1 MADMNILQ
9 QGDKVK
15 YIITSQNPNLDMEV
29 CDFYVE
35 LIYGMRAEK
44 VTIQKSEMLYGTDG
58 EFVMMFDTSKMIG
71 KITARFV
78 WYAIDT
84 DIDPNNRRQEV
95 DEQIIGFV
103 VATPCP
109 NFFTCPKCSSEGHDV
124 RYELTQEPDIAAK
137 YLRLVCTE
145 TVIPDHGDPY
155 QIYRPLLTKN
165 DEYLYMLREHAEEV
179 ARALSEA
186 LGVNI
191 TTQEIN
197 N

>member
-44 VTIQKSEMLYGTDG
+44 VTIQKSDMLYGTDG
-58 EFVMMFDTSKMIG
+58 EFVMIFDTSKMIG

-137 YLRLVCTE
+137 YLRLCVTE
-145 TVIPDHGDPY
+145 TVTPEHGEPY
-155 QIYRPLLTKN
+155 PIYRPIITRN
-165 DEYLYMLREHAEEV
+165 DEYIYVLRESAD
-179 ARALSEA
+179 ALQEA
-186 LGVNI
+186 L
-191 TTQEIN
+191 N
-197 N
+197 NANSNN

>member
-35 LIYGMRAEK
+35 LIYGMRAEE

-58 EFVMMFDTSKMIG
+58 EFVMIFDTSKLIG

-95 DEQIIGFV
+95 DEQVVVFV
-103 VATPCP
+103 VDTPNPKLFCCP
-109 NFFTCPKCSSEGHDV
+109 ANSGEHDV
-124 RYELTQEPDIAAK
+124 HYQMTDEPDIAAK
-137 YLRLVCTE
+137 YLRLCATE
-145 TVIPDHGDPY
+145 TVIPDHGEPY
-155 QIYRPLLTKN
+155 IIYRPLITRN
-165 DEYLYMLREHAEEV
+165 DEYIYVLREVAEQ
-179 ARALSEA
+179 L
-186 LGVNI
+186 N
-191 TTQEIN
+191 IN